1 MEHPLKIAVIGAG
14 FWSQFQVPAW
24 LELSNAECI
33 AVCDIQPDKAKALAE
48 RFHVPRHFQDPEE
61 LLRVVGPGLLDVIT
75 SPETHRDMVALAAR
89 HQIPVICQKPLANDL
104 ETAREMVN
112 ICREANVPLFVH
124 ENWRWQR
131 PLREVKKA
139 LDSGVIGKP
148 FRAHVDFSSSFPVFE
163 NQPFLRELE
172 QFILSDM
179 GVHILDVIRFFFGEA
194 DWLISRVQRI
204 NPSIRGE
211 DVATV
216 LLQMTSDV
224 TVTCTLSYASRLER
238 ERFPEAFV
246 VIEGDRGS
254 IELAPDFWIRVTDA
268 EGTKSRRYPPRTYPW
283 ADPSYALIHS
293 SIVDCHRNLVD
304 GLLGKGNAETT
315 GEDNLRTL
323 QLVFGAY
330 ESARLGQPIKIKA

>member
-1 MEHPLKIAVIGAG
+1 MDRPLKIAVIGAG
-14 FWSQFQVPAW
+14 FWSQFQLPAW
-24 LELSNAECI
+24 LELPNVECI
-33 AVCDIQPDKAKALAE
+33 AVGDIGADKAKALAE
-48 RFHVPRHFQDPEE
+48 RFRVPRHFQDPNA
-61 LLRVVGPGLLDVIT
+61 LVQTVRPDVLDVIT
-75 SPETHRDMVALAAR
+75 SPETHRDMVALAAKHR
-89 HQIPVICQKPLANDL
+89 IPVICQKPLANDL
-104 ETAREMVN
+104 ETARAMVAA
-112 ICREANVPLFVH
+112 CREADVPLFVH

-148 FRAHVDFSSSFPVFE
+148 FRAHVDFSSSFPVFD

-172 QFILSDM
+172 HFILSDM
-179 GVHILDVIRFFFGEA
+179 GVHILDVIRFLFGEA
-194 DWLISRVQRI
+194 DWLIARVQRI
-204 NPSIRGE
+204 NPTIKGE

-216 LLQMTSDV
+216 LLQMANGM
-224 TVTCTLSYASRLER
+224 TVTSTLSYASRLER

-254 IELAPDFWIRVTDA
+254 IELAPDFWIRVTD
-268 EGTKSRRYPPRTYPW
+268 EQGTKSRRCPPRVYSW

-304 GLLGKGNAETT
+304 GLLGKAKAETT

-323 QLVFGAY
+323 ELVFGSY
-330 ESARLGQPIKIKA
+330 ESARLGQRVNFGT